1 MIFKILFYASLSS
14 FVLSVLSI
22 IIIIVIDN
30 DYKEIKNAEK
40 IINKLIPIY
49 ITSLILTFIFAIFM
63 SI

>member
-22 IIIIVIDN
+22 IIIIVMDN